1 MPMAD
6 EAIGLFEGE
15 PEMDLRAIPVAVGL
29 LFGGMAVA
37 SAQEVIDGSN
47 VDEIV
52 NIARGYGSATLASQD
67 NGDPRI
73 DGKIDGVQYYVI
85 FRNCTD
91 NTACEDLNFYAGFL
105 DNKQTM
111 DAINAWN
118 RDKRFAFAFLD
129 SDLDASITY
138 DVNIEYGVTPKNLDA
153 SFSIWS
159 LVLKQYADYIGFQR

>member
-1 MPMAD
+1 MGLRVIPA
-6 EAIGLFEGE
+6 AIVLLCGG
-15 PEMDLRAIPVAVGL
+15 VA
-29 LFGGMAVA
+29 MA
-37 SAQEVIDGSN
+37 SAQEVVIDGSN
-47 VDEIV
+47 ADEIL
-52 NIARGYGSATLASQD
+52 NIARGYGSAVLASQE

-91 NTACEDLNFYAGFL
+91 NTECEDLNFYAGFL

-118 RDKRFAFAFLD
+118 RDKRFAFAYLD

-159 LVLKQYADYIGFQR
+159 LVLKQYADYIGFER

>member
-1 MPMAD
+1 MGFRGILAAVMLLS
-6 EAIGLFEGE
+6 G
-15 PEMDLRAIPVAVGL
+15 MTVVA
-29 LFGGMAVA
+29 
-37 SAQEVIDGSN
+37 AQEEVIDGS
-47 VDEIV
+47 DAGEIL
-52 NIARGYGSATLASQD
+52 NIARGYGAATLAKQD

-73 DGKIDGVQYYVI
+73 EGKIDGVQYYVV

-105 DNKQTM
+105 DNKQTLEAM
-111 DAINAWN
+111 NAWN

-153 SFSIWS
+153 TFSIWNQ
-159 LVLKQYADYIGFQR
+159 VLSQYADYIGFQR